1 MKRHK
6 KMFGNPIHFKKMD
19 HKQQTRFIQTIGE
32 LLLNGF
38 SLQQAI
44 DLLELL
50 QLIPQV
56 YVHFAKRNLQAGES
70 FHFVL
75 QQLGFKQEQLVQVE
89 LAEVHG
95 NLVETLKGIAEQFRL
110 IEQFRRDLKKVI
122 SYPLVLLVFLV
133 GILVSLSEFV
143 LPQLLQTDMVT
154 TTHWG
159 IRLLQT
165 SPWLFLGAVGS
176 SIFCGSMIFFRL
188 KKLEVVKRSEW
199 ISKQWMIGKIYRSYQ
214 SAYLALEIGKLFY
227 EGLDLK
233 QIIRCLKETKEGSL
247 VQSIAYQLMEGLE
260 LGIPLAQQFEQY
272 GFLTTEF
279 SRIVLQGEAKGN
291 LGKELLFYSDL
302 TRKEFFQKIHRWL
315 HWVQPVLFL
324 GIAVL
329 ILLIYV
335 AILLPVYGNI
345 EEVLK

>member
-1 MKRHK
+1 
-6 KMFGNPIHFKKMD
+6 MFGNPIHFKKMD
-19 HKQQTRFIQTIGE
+19 HKQQTLFIQTIGE

-56 YVHFAKRNLQAGES
+56 HVHFAKRNLQAGES

-95 NLVETLKGIAEQFRL
+95 NLVETLKGIAEQLQL
-110 IEQFRRDLKKVI
+110 IEQFRKELKKVM

-133 GILVSLSEFV
+133 GILVSLREFV
-143 LPQLLQTDMVT
+143 LPQFLQNDMVT

-159 IRLLQT
+159 IRLLQ
-165 SPWLFLGAVGS
+165 SSHWLFLGTVGS
-176 SIFCGSMIFFRL
+176 SIFCGSVIFFRL
-188 KKLEVVKRSEW
+188 KKWEVVKRSEW

-247 VQSIAYQLMEGLE
+247 VQSLAYQLMEGLE

-272 GFLTTEF
+272 HFLTTEF
-279 SRIVLQGEAKGN
+279 SQIVLQGEAKGN

-324 GIAVL
+324 GIAGL
-329 ILLIYV
+329 ILLIYA

>member
-1 MKRHK
+1 MAILSILKRWITNK
-6 KMFGNPIHFKKMD
+6 
-19 HKQQTRFIQTIGE
+19 QTRFIQTIGE

-95 NLVETLKGIAEQFRL
+95 NLVETLKGIAEQFQL

-133 GILVSLSEFV
+133 GILVSLREFV

-165 SPWLFLGAVGS
+165 SHWLFLGAIGS
-176 SIFCGSMIFFRL
+176 SIFCGSVIFFRL
-188 KKLEVVKRSEW
+188 KKWEVVKRSEW

-247 VQSIAYQLMEGLE
+247 VQSLAYQLMEGLE
-260 LGIPLAQQFEQY
+260 LGIPLAKQFEQY

-279 SRIVLQGEAKGN
+279 SRIVLQGEAKGS

-329 ILLIYV
+329 ILLIYA

>member
-1 MKRHK
+1 M
-6 KMFGNPIHFKKMD
+6 
-19 HKQQTRFIQTIGE
+19 
-32 LLLNGF
+32 
-38 SLQQAI
+38 
-44 DLLELL
+44 
-50 QLIPQV
+50 
-56 YVHFAKRNLQAGES
+56 
-70 FHFVL
+70 
-75 QQLGFKQEQLVQVE
+75 E

-247 VQSIAYQLMEGLE
+247 VQSLAYQLMEGLE

>member
-95 NLVETLKGIAEQFRL
+95 NLVETLKGIAEQFR
-110 IEQFRRDLKKVI
+110 RDLKKVI

-165 SPWLFLGAVGS
+165 SPWLFLGTVGS

-247 VQSIAYQLMEGLE
+247 VQSLAYQLMEGLE